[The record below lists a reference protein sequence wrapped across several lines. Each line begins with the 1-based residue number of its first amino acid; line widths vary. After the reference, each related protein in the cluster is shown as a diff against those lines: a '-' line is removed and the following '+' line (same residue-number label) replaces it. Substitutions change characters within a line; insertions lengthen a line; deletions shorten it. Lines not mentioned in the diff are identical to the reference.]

1 MPKETK
7 ATIDPTMPTTP
18 VSAVP
23 VAPTPTGPSNFLT
36 LLPSSIVI
44 ALISFLHFLLTN
56 LCCALCSLSSSFPT
70 EVSLTSQFEIS
81 SSSVNVPDPASEAAT
96 FFTRFDL
103 DPSDFWDAGS
113 PYVDFHG
120 F

>member
-36 LLPSSIVI
+36 LLPSSIGILVI
-44 ALISFLHFLLTN
+44 ALISFLHLLLTD
-56 LCCALCSLSSSFPT
+56 LCCALCSFSSSFPI

-96 FFTRFDL
+96 FFTRFD
-103 DPSDFWDAGS
+103 
-113 PYVDFHG
+113 
-120 F
+120 